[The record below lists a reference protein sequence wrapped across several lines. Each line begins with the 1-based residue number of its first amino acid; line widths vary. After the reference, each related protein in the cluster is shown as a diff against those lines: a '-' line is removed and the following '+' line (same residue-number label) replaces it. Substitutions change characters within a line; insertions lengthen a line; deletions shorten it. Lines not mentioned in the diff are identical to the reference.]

1 MDVRYRL
8 WYTRSNEIVF
18 RQYFLQKGISS
29 IKEQRQQTIILD
41 TKDTN
46 GFINIHIFYYLF
58 VVCFSFGVLKG
69 VN

>member
-1 MDVRYRL
+1 MFVTDYGKRGQMKLYL
-8 WYTRSNEIVF
+8 DSI
-18 RQYFLQKGISS
+18 

-41 TKDTN
+41 TKDTD

-58 VVCFSFGVLKG
+58 VVYFSFGVLKG